1 MKNFV
6 ILFFLV
12 TEFSP
17 AVAAADN
24 VVAEYAL
31 AQKCYHDL
39 DKTQSFGWSRCIR
52 KMEKIV
58 EQYPTTDYARK
69 AIFSV
74 ARLSHEKYG
83 LDAEIKDLERAF
95 TFYNRLLRDYPKD
108 SMADDCLLE
117 IAKLREERQSDR
129 GRALKALQALLD
141 RYPNGDKAPEAFAY
155 LQTLNAPQKPQT
167 QNVPPSPADVIQT
180 IVIDPG
186 HGGDDP
192 GAKGPS
198 GTKEAEV
205 VLQIARKLAFLL
217 SKQLNL
223 GVHLTRTNTRGL
235 SLEERARL
243 ANTKKADLF
252 ISIHANAHAL
262 PSVRGIQTFYLNNAT
277 SEAAKELAE
286 RENKVAGRELS
297 LPERILTTL
306 LQNANTLESRDLA
319 HSVQQALVGR
329 LGRNYSAVAD
339 LKVDTAIFY
348 VFDGVKCPSIL
359 VEASFITNPT
369 EEKRLQDTEYQWAV
383 ADGIVNG
390 VKGYLKSRQALA
402 SSL

>member
-1 MKNFV
+1 MRNFV
-6 ILFFLV
+6 LFFFLV
-12 TEFSP
+12 LGSSP
-17 AVAAADN
+17 AVAVADN

-31 AQKCYHDL
+31 AQKCYHAL
-39 DKTQSFGWSRCIR
+39 DKTQVSGWSRCIR
-52 KMEKIV
+52 KMEKIA
-58 EQYPTTDYARK
+58 EYPTTDYARK

-74 ARLSHEKYG
+74 ARLSQEKYG
-83 LDAEIKDLERAF
+83 LDGEKKDLERAF
-95 TFYNRLLRDYPKD
+95 GFYNRFLRDYPKD

-117 IAKLREERQSDR
+117 VAKLREEKQGDR
-129 GRALKALQALLD
+129 GRALKALQTLLD

-155 LQTLNAPQKPQT
+155 LQTLNAPQKSQT
-167 QNVPPSPADVIQT
+167 QNVPAPQAGEVIRR

-186 HGGDDP
+186 HGGGDA
-192 GAKGPS
+192 GAKGPN

-223 GVHLTRTNTRGL
+223 EVHLTRTNPRGL

-243 ANTKKADLF
+243 ANAKKADLF
-252 ISIHANAHAL
+252 ISIHANAHASQ
-262 PSVRGIQTFYLNNAT
+262 SVRGIQTFYLNNAT

-319 HSVQQALVGR
+319 HSVQQSLVTR
-329 LGRNYSAVAD
+329 LSRNYSAVND

-348 VFDGVKCPSIL
+348 VFDGVQCPSIL

-369 EEKRLQDTEYQWAV
+369 EEKRLQDSEYQWAV
-383 ADGIVNG
+383 ADGIVSG
-390 VKGYLKSRQALA
+390 VKGYLQSRQALA